1 MKTLTA
7 LNEKKKMMLWYCM
20 MRIKAAAMESDGMS
34 ARDPAGARDSVL
46 PGQKTLIQQ
55 LLSFP
60 QPFTITRP
68 KVYKSL
74 PSKSPKVRGSSKA
87 VPFVFFMY
95 SCVLLD

>member
-1 MKTLTA
+1 
-7 LNEKKKMMLWYCM
+7 M
-20 MRIKAAAMESDGMS
+20 MRIKAAAMESDGMT

-46 PGQKTLIQQ
+46 PDQKTLIQQ